1 MGNTLILRNLL
12 RAVILMIFQ
21 VLVLN
26 QINLGGKD
34 FNYIT
39 IFVYPIFLMFLP
51 ITAPTW
57 LLLIIGFFYGYCLDV
72 FSDTIGIHTAT
83 CVFSVFIR
91 SFLLNTLEPQGGYK
105 DGTSP
110 TRRRMGFPW
119 FLRYASIFMFL
130 HVFYFYCVEVFT
142 LLYIGKIVMYTLPS
156 FIISFI
162 LVMIYSFLFD
172 PAD

>member
-1 MGNTLILRNLL
+1 MGNTLILRNLI

-39 IFVYPIFLMFLP
+39 IFIYPIFLMFLP
-51 ITAPTW
+51 ITMPTW
-57 LLLIIGFFYGYCLDV
+57 LMLIIGFFYGYCLDT
-72 FSDTIGIHTAT
+72 FSDTIGVHTAT
-83 CVFSVFIR
+83 CVFTVFIR
-91 SFLLNTLEPQGGYK
+91 SFLLGMLEPQGGYK
-105 DGTSP
+105 AGTSP

-119 FLRYASIFMFL
+119 FLRYASIFMLL
-130 HVFYFYCVEVFT
+130 HIFYFYCVEVFT

-156 FIISFI
+156 FLISFI